1 MKYKN
6 NVEIFFFAL
15 QMRQIASKVRKRREA
30 GHQMTWTDYHS
41 QEDMDSFLDYLEE
54 KYKGMK

>member
-1 MKYKN
+1 M
-6 NVEIFFFAL
+6 
-15 QMRQIASKVRKRREA
+15 QIRHVTSQVRKRREA

-41 QEDMDSFLDYLEE
+41 QEDMDSFFDYLEE